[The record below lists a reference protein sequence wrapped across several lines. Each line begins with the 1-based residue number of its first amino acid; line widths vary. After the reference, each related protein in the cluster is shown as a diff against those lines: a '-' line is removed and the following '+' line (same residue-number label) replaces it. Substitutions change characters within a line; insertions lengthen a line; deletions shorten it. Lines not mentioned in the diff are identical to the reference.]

1 MSTVTVVD
9 LTADDSTETPEDLK
23 YQAALDRLK
32 KLRNDLEAQ
41 RKQPRRNGLITR
53 TNLKRNTVIC
63 ISDDENDVIDV
74 EAERNQTSERNIK
87 EAISEATDLLTKY
100 SNREVSC
107 VFPECSTIKI

>member
-1 MSTVTVVD
+1 MAVVD

-32 KLRNDLEAQ
+32 KLRIDLEVQ
-41 RKQPRRNGLITR
+41 KKQQPRRNGLITR

-63 ISDDENDVIDV
+63 ISDDEDDV
-74 EAERNQTSERNIK
+74 EAEKNKTSEWNIK

-100 SNREVSC
+100 SNREVSS
-107 VFPECSTIKI
+107 VFLFI

>member
-1 MSTVTVVD
+1 MSAVTVVD

-107 VFPECSTIKI
+107 VF